1 MHTATASPR
10 LLFVESHLDPITS
23 LTEEAAH
30 WWLVGTQPAKFLSS
44 SAESSVALRSLNL
57 GGARAGNLINPIYIS
72 AREALFAIL
81 DVFLLL
87 HIVKMAFDPPSVVHT
102 MLQISCNHLVMKEL
116 YVFIVCVR
124 PYLYPTCFRKDT
136 TEGR

>member
-10 LLFVESHLDPITS
+10 LLFVEAHLDPITS

-57 GGARAGNLINPIYIS
+57 GGARAGNLVNPIHIS

-81 DVFLLL
+81 DVCY
-87 HIVKMAFDPPSVVHT
+87 T
-102 MLQISCNHLVMKEL
+102 L
-116 YVFIVCVR
+116 YTPC
-124 PYLYPTCFRKDT
+124 CEFRAILGHFWHQYSRKAAT
-136 TEGR
+136 